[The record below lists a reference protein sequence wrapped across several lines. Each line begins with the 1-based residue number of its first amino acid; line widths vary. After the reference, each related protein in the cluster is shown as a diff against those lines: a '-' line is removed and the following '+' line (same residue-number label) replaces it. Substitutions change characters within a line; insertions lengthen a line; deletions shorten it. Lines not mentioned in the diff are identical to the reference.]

1 VVGAL
6 DGLEAI
12 ERPSEKLDFIL
23 GLYGLTR
30 HAQNLQHGGRRPGR
44 GDPCRRREAD
54 LHAGTGQITV
64 GRGTTLAT
72 EDTYSV
78 EVTATGSAGAS
89 ASITVTI
96 TLTSLLNE
104 YDEDGDQGISKSE
117 AISAVRDYFGG
128 RLSKEQTIA
137 VIRLYFASGG

>member
-1 VVGAL
+1 MHRISSMAAGGPVAATPAEGETLTYTLGGA
-6 DGLEAI
+6 DAESFDI
-12 ERPSEKLDFIL
+12 D
-23 GLYGLTR
+23 
-30 HAQNLQHGGRRPGR
+30 
-44 GDPCRRREAD
+44 
-54 LHAGTGQITV
+54 AGTGQITV

-137 VIRLYFASGG
+137 VIRLYFASGGRFDRRGNCRR